1 MANEP
6 LQLKSGMKTPSA
18 GTYVLLDEAGVEV
31 KRVVYEAGRRLPP
44 GPKGGYYLLE
54 ADATAAPAP
63 EVAPEAGPEES
74 KAKKEKKEKKD
85 KKDKKKGK
93 KKDKKKGK

>member
-6 LQLKSGMKTPSA
+6 LQLKPGMKTPAA
-18 GTYVLLDEAGVEV
+18 GAYVLLNEAGVEV
-31 KRVVYEAGRRLPP
+31 KRVVYEAGRRFPP
-44 GPKGGYYLLE
+44 GPKGGYYVLE
-54 ADATAAPAP
+54 ADAPAAPAP

-74 KAKKEKKEKKD
+74 KAKKEKKD
-85 KKDKKKGK
+85 KKTDKNKGK